1 VTQPQLAGETVLLR
15 PIARAVAA
23 ALLDGHHPAGMHFAD
38 GYPSRFSLEVMDLL
52 AGPRAVEV
60 GPDFHSWFVVRRD
73 DDAIV
78 GEMGYGFDAETSTAT
93 VGYSIV
99 EPSWGRGYAT
109 DGLRALV
116 AHLRSEPRV
125 QRVLA
130 NTLAGHGASRRVM
143 EKAGMQFVDERLGEE
158 DGELVELV
166 VYETAA
172 S

>member
-1 VTQPQLAGETVLLR
+1 MSQPEIEGETVLLR

-23 ALLDGHHPAGMHFAD
+23 ALLDGHLPAGMHFAD
-38 GYPSRFSLEVMDLL
+38 GYPSQFSLEVMDLL

-60 GPDFHSWFVVRRD
+60 GPDFHSWFVVRRED
-73 DDAIV
+73 EAIV

-109 DGLRALV
+109 AGLRALV
-116 AHLRSEPRV
+116 THLRSEPRV

-130 NTLAGHGASRRVM
+130 NTLADHSASRKVM
-143 EKAGMQFVDERLGEE
+143 EKAGMRFANERLGEE
-158 DGELVELV
+158 GGELVELV
-166 VYETAA
+166 VYEMAVA
-172 S
+172 